1 MLEAID
7 EDSISFSSEES
18 VSNLSSV
25 QPDSNKESSE
35 HNIALK
41 ELAPAVSDKNDGKE
55 EAKDSQV
62 DQSNLEDDAN
72 QIPNKTKETE
82 TIEEEAFLKQKL
94 TNHNAKMQEIEEQDE
109 DEEEQS
115 SMKSPIANRS
125 EVHIKSDH
133 RSEDSNNDSES
144 SESEDSE
151 SESEEEK

>member
-1 MLEAID
+1 M
-7 EDSISFSSEES
+7 S
-18 VSNLSSV
+18 
-25 QPDSNKESSE
+25 K
-35 HNIALK
+35 
-41 ELAPAVSDKNDGKE
+41 
-55 EAKDSQV
+55 
-62 DQSNLEDDAN
+62 
-72 QIPNKTKETE
+72 KTKETE